1 MAEIDYDGPR
11 FEDEDPVRYPW
22 AEWLDGAA
30 HVITD
35 GQDVDDL
42 KKFRGAVHTQS
53 RRRNLTII
61 TRPAGAGK
69 LIIKALPDIPRGEQ

>member
-1 MAEIDYDGPR
+1 MAEIDYAGPR
-11 FEDEDPVRYPW
+11 FTEEDPRPYRW

-42 KKFRGAVHTQS
+42 KKFRRAVHMQS

-61 TRPAGAGK
+61 TRPAGAGR